1 MGNLLKL
8 FVACGVAG
16 ILVAGLMVPAGA
28 VATAAVSGTDTFL
41 NTSPG
46 ALKLNAPAQGT
57 TVLAN
62 DGSVIAKFY
71 EQDRQTVSLA
81 NMSPFIKNGIV
92 AIEDARFY
100 DHGGIDMTG
109 IMRAVVA
116 TIQGGREGASTIT
129 QQYVNNVIIENLV
142 TAGKTDQAKLGAQK
156 TIVDKIN
163 EMKQAIDLEKTTSKN
178 DILQGYLNLIYF
190 GNGAYGI
197 QAASKL
203 YFDTDAKNLTLP
215 QAAALAGVVN
225 SPSVYDPVAHP
236 NNVVTRRN
244 EVLGKM
250 LAQKKIT
257 QKEHDAAVKAPLKLH
272 LNKPTQG
279 CVAAA
284 MAPYFCDYVQQLVLN
299 NSAYGSTPEDRAK
312 FLYQGGLTIKTTLD
326 PKLQKVAQERVDN
339 TMSPTD
345 PLQRGADVVSVQP
358 GTGKVLTMAQNTV
371 YNPATKPG
379 NYMGNFS
386 LPLKDANGLPL
397 HGSGGFQIGSTFK
410 PFVFA
415 EWLRSGHS
423 MMTNI
428 DGSVRDYPPNYPWK
442 NSCGSTTGFYDP
454 ASGTN
459 LLPNDDPDHY
469 YSMTAY
475 LGLAISI
482 NTVTFQTATQL
493 DFCNIQKMATAAGL
507 KNGTTNKPY
516 DVSKIS
522 NLIGSENVAPIDL
535 ATAYATFAN
544 GGVRCEPIALTSI
557 TDSTGKS
564 YPVPTANCQ
573 RTMSKEVAA
582 GVTYALQYML
592 VHGSGYA
599 IPLNDKATAFAKTG
613 TTDGNVETWTVG
625 ANSGIATAAWFGS
638 YQGNGDQWVNQDIT
652 INGVYYPNIDG
663 NQLAGSNW
671 AAVMNAAAGNS
682 AYQVDPLTAPPASML
697 SQTAPLVAG
706 SNDPMA
712 GSGVPAPATQEQ
724 PAPGDTQPQT
734 QAPAAP
740 ATQAPP
746 AATRAPAPQPVPPK
760 ITIPTPKVTPPKAPN
775 P

>member
-1 MGNLLKL
+1 MKSTRNPVFDTASTVGRLLL
-8 FVACGVAG
+8 LIVVSVACGA
-16 ILVAGLMVPAGA
+16 LVAGLFAPATALAATVANDSINMFNDLPAGLD
-28 VATAAVSGTDTFL
+28 V
-41 NTSPG
+41 NP
-46 ALKLNAPAQGT
+46 PAQAT
-57 TVLAN
+57 KVLAS
-62 DGSVIAKFY
+62 DGSVIARFY
-71 EQDRQTVSLA
+71 AEDRHNVSLA
-81 NMSPFIKNGIV
+81 NMSPYIRNGIV

-100 DHGGIDMTG
+100 QHGGIDPTG
-109 IMRAVVA
+109 ILRAIVA
-116 TIQGGREGASTIT
+116 TVQGGREGASTIT
-129 QQYVNNVIIENLV
+129 QQYVNNVIIENLD
-142 TAGKTDQAKLGAQK
+142 TAGKTDQAKLGAPK
-156 TIVDKIN
+156 TVGDKLK
-163 EMKQAIDLEKTTSKN
+163 EMRMAIAMEKKYTK
-178 DILQGYLNLIYF
+178 DQILQGYLTLIYF

-197 QAASKL
+197 EAAAKL
-203 YFDTDAKNLTLP
+203 YFNTTAKNLTLP

-236 NNVVTRRN
+236 DNVVTRRN

-257 QKEHDAAVKAPLKLH
+257 QKQRDAAVKAPLALH
-272 LNKPTQG
+272 VNKPSQG

-299 NSAYGSTPEDRAK
+299 NPAYGATPEDRAK
-312 FLYQGGLTIKTTLD
+312 FLFQGGLTIKTTLD
-326 PKLQKVAQERVDN
+326 PKLQKVAQTRVDN

-386 LPLKDANGLPL
+386 LSVKDANGQPL

-415 EWLRSGHS
+415 EWLNSGHS
-423 MMTNI
+423 MMTMI
-428 DGSVRDYPPNYPWK
+428 DGAVRDYPPGYPWK
-442 NSCGSTTGFYDP
+442 NSCGTTTGFYDP
-454 ASGTN
+454 ANGTT

-469 YSMTAY
+469 YPMTAY

-482 NTVTFQTATQL
+482 NTITFQTATQL
-493 DFCNIQKMATAAGL
+493 DFCNIQKMATAAGV

-516 DVSKIS
+516 DVSHIS
-522 NLIGSENVAPIDL
+522 NLIGSENVAPIDM
-535 ATAYATFAN
+535 ATAYATFAD

-557 TDSTGKS
+557 TDPAGKS
-564 YPVPTANCQ
+564 YPVPSANCQ
-573 RTMSKEVAA
+573 RTMTKEVAA

-638 YQGNGDQWVNQDIT
+638 YQGNGPQWVNQNIT

-671 AAVMNAAAGNS
+671 AAVMNAAAGNP
-682 AYQVDPLTAPPASML
+682 AYPVHPLTKPPASML

-706 SNDPMA
+706 TNDPLA
-712 GSGVPAPATQEQ
+712 SSGVPVKQQPNAGGTRHQAPATRL
-724 PAPGDTQPQT
+724 PVKT
-734 QAPAAP
+734 QAPA
-740 ATQAPP
+740 
-746 AATRAPAPQPVPPK
+746 
-760 ITIPTPKVTPPKAPN
+760 PTKPGKHKKK
-775 P
+775 